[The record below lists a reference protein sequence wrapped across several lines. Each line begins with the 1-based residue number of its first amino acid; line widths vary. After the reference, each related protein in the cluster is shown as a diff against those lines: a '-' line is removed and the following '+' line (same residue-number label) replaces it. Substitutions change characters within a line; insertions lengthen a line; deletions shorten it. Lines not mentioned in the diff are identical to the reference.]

1 MLKMKISFT
10 GDLSITGRFKE
21 GIVNDVLKI
30 DKEILNIFDSSD
42 YNVVNLEGPATNQDI
57 VCDKYIEVKSPLE
70 TIEYFKDKNI
80 NIFNL
85 ANNHTFD
92 AGIDGFIECR
102 NKIQKN
108 NCKCFG
114 AGENIQEASSIL
126 FIEKGNIKIGLIGVG
141 QQGSYLLDPNKK
153 SNEVFSD
160 MNISLI
166 KKQIE
171 YSNKNADWTIVNFHN
186 GAEFNFYPIKYV
198 QGKLKR
204 LIDFGA
210 NVIIGHHP
218 HVPQGIQDY
227 KDGIIFCSL
236 GNFLFDLDGH
246 KKYKNTDLSLIV
258 SLEFTKDSYEYD
270 YVLTQHNAKNVT
282 LNIVKN
288 QKLLNWYEGIN
299 RRTKSKNISTYAFFD
314 LIRTMFFNPFF
325 YNRIWANY
333 LIFLTIFL
341 KPLAFTRGNQRE
353 ILEDMLSY
361 LKLGFLL
368 RIIPESNRFNK
379 DNEY

>member
-1 MLKMKISFT
+1 MKISFT

-21 GIVNDVLKI
+21 GIINDTLKI
-30 DKEILNIFDSSD
+30 DKQILSIFESSD
-42 YNVVNLEGPATNQDI
+42 HNVVNLEGPATNQDI
-57 VCDKYIEVKSPLE
+57 VYDKHIEVKSPLE
-70 TIEYFKDKNI
+70 TIKYFKDKNI

-92 AGIDGFIECR
+92 AGLDGFLECR
-102 NKIQKN
+102 SEIERNK
-108 NCKCFG
+108 CKYFG
-114 AGENIQEASSIL
+114 AGEDIKEASNVL
-126 FIEKGNIKIGLIGVG
+126 FIEKDNLKIGLIGVG
-141 QQGSYLLDPNKK
+141 QQGSYSLDSNKK

-171 YSNKNADWTIVNFHN
+171 YSNQNADWTIMNFHN

-198 QGKLKR
+198 QDKFKR
-204 LIDFGA
+204 FIDFGA
-210 NVIIGHHP
+210 DIVIGHHP
-218 HVPQGIQDY
+218 HVPQGIQKY

-246 KKYKNTDLSLIV
+246 KNCRNTDLSLIA
-258 SLEFTKDSYEYD
+258 SLEFTKDSYKYD
-270 YVLTQHNAKNVT
+270 YTLTQYNAEKLT
-282 LNIVKN
+282 LNAVTDE
-288 QKLLNWYEGIN
+288 KLLNWYEKIN
-299 RRTKSKNISTYAFFD
+299 KRTKSKNIATYAFFD
-314 LIRTMFFNPFF
+314 LVRTMFFNPFF
-325 YNRIWANY
+325 YNRKWANY

-353 ILEDMLSY
+353 ILGDMLRY
-361 LKLGFLL
+361 LNLGFLL
-368 RIIPESNRFNK
+368 KIIRGNSLYNK